1 MSNKKVD
8 IFPVLS
14 DYYEV
19 TAVPHTMVT
28 STVATSHTTV
38 PINLGP
44 VRSDSPGETDKPAGP
59 QAPPVAPG
67 T

>member
-19 TAVPHTMVT
+19 TAVPHTIVT

-38 PINLGP
+38 PIKSGARK
-44 VRSDSPGETDKPAGP
+44 VRFTR
-59 QAPPVAPG
+59 
-67 T
+67 